1 ERQSMTRRLWLAV
14 ALTVPLVGLTAADL
28 FADDAPV
35 TATLGEKAF
44 LALQAV
50 LCTPVV
56 FVSGWPFLVRAWRSI
71 RTLRPNMFTLV
82 GLGVGAAYTYSL
94 VALVYL
100 WSGTRPLPATVGD
113 PDKLR
118 PIVAGSLAVFAP
130 YEGGQLAPFF
140 ESAAVIVTLA
150 LLGQVLELRA
160 RSRSGAA
167 IRKLIRMA
175 PASARVV
182 LADGQEEDRPVE
194 AVRIG
199 DLVRVR
205 TGEPIPVDGV
215 IRDGTTTV
223 DESMLSGEP
232 TRVGKGPG
240 MAVMAGTENGL
251 GAVTLEAV
259 RVGRDTVLA
268 QVVALVGQARRTR
281 VRA

>member
-1 ERQSMTRRLWLAV
+1 MTPENPTSPLADLGQYLSDDRALPLAGAVPEDGPEPPPQPAGPEWVCPVCPDVGADRPGDCPVCGLAFEPASLSVDPDAADPERQSMTRRLWLAV

-118 PIVAGSLAVFAP
+118 PIVAG
-130 YEGGQLAPFF
+130 
-140 ESAAVIVTLA
+140 
-150 LLGQVLELRA
+150 
-160 RSRSGAA
+160 
-167 IRKLIRMA
+167 
-175 PASARVV
+175 
-182 LADGQEEDRPVE
+182 
-194 AVRIG
+194 
-199 DLVRVR
+199 
-205 TGEPIPVDGV
+205 
-215 IRDGTTTV
+215 
-223 DESMLSGEP
+223 
-232 TRVGKGPG
+232 
-240 MAVMAGTENGL
+240 
-251 GAVTLEAV
+251 
-259 RVGRDTVLA
+259 
-268 QVVALVGQARRTR
+268 
-281 VRA
+281 